1 MLCLDST
8 IFHEVAQSQNI
19 TGKKK
24 RRYYEM
30 KSSLLLIKKIG
41 NSKDKFFGY
50 QYYILRSFYYLISS
64 IFIKKNFSQFCI
76 SISAIRDFMIGKL
89 GIYDFTKINS
99 EVKKNILFKYKRK
112 FKYN

>member
-19 TGKKK
+19 TGIKK

-41 NSKDKFFGY
+41 NFQEKFFGY
-50 QYYILRSFYYLISS
+50 QYYILRIFYYLISS
-64 IFIKKNFSQFCI
+64 VIIKKNFSQFCI
-76 SISAIRDFMIGKL
+76 SINAMKDFIIGKL
-89 GIYDFTKINS
+89 GIYDFKIINS
-99 EVKKNILFKYKRK
+99 EVEQKKLFEYIRK
-112 FKYN
+112 FRYN